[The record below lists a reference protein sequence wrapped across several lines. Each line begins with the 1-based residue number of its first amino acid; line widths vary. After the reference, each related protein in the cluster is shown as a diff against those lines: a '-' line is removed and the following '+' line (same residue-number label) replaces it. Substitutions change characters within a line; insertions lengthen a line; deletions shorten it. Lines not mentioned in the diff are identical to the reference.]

1 MVCTYLHKLQ
11 FCWSGTSLVSALM
24 GNFVRNC
31 SLITASF
38 PGLGSGLKHRKLK
51 FSLCVKLHYH
61 DYVFIVGNGD
71 GDIDQSEE
79 ILQPLLTTFPK
90 VIAIVYFW
98 FKRTFDFNSRGSLGY
113 VLTLCWQKL
122 YFFSVGKR
130 CDYFVISSTDSRSVL
145 VFFIIV
151 FQQITSRYQKRC
163 NRKLMS
169 PHLQS
174 FSFILA
180 ELLLFSYFSMSRV
193 YFADQ
198 TVQVEVFT
206 SL

>member
-1 MVCTYLHKLQ
+1 MVYTYLHKLQ
-11 FCWSGTSLVSALM
+11 FCWSGTDLVSALM

-38 PGLGSGLKHRKLK
+38 PGLGSGLKHRELK

-145 VFFIIV
+145 VFFSIV
-151 FQQITSRYQKRC
+151 FQQITSRY
-163 NRKLMS
+163 
-169 PHLQS
+169 
-174 FSFILA
+174 
-180 ELLLFSYFSMSRV
+180 
-193 YFADQ
+193 
-198 TVQVEVFT
+198 
-206 SL
+206 

>member
-1 MVCTYLHKLQ
+1 MTGVQTC
-11 FCWSGTSLVSALM
+11 ALPIYIA
-24 GNFVRNC
+24 
-31 SLITASF
+31 IT
-38 PGLGSGLKHRKLK
+38 
-51 FSLCVKLHYH
+51 VHYY

-90 VIAIVYFW
+90 VIAIVHFW

-145 VFFIIV
+145 VFFSIV
-151 FQQITSRYQKRC
+151 FQQITSRY
-163 NRKLMS
+163 
-169 PHLQS
+169 
-174 FSFILA
+174 
-180 ELLLFSYFSMSRV
+180 
-193 YFADQ
+193 
-198 TVQVEVFT
+198 
-206 SL
+206 

>member
-11 FCWSGTSLVSALM
+11 FCWFGTDLFSALM

-98 FKRTFDFNSRGSLGY
+98 FKRTFDFSRLRFSR
-113 VLTLCWQKL
+113 LCSNALLAKTV
-122 YFFSVGKR
+122 FFQCWEKMRLFCYQFYRFSFCV
-130 CDYFVISSTDSRSVL
+130 SVL
-145 VFFIIV
+145 
-151 FQQITSRYQKRC
+151 QY
-163 NRKLMS
+163 
-169 PHLQS
+169 S
-174 FSFILA
+174 FSANHKPVL
-180 ELLLFSYFSMSRV
+180 E
-193 YFADQ
+193 
-198 TVQVEVFT
+198 TT
-206 SL
+206 

>member
-11 FCWSGTSLVSALM
+11 FCWSGTDLVSALM

-38 PGLGSGLKHRKLK
+38 PGLGSGLKHRELK
-51 FSLCVKLHYH
+51 FSLCMKLHYH

-98 FKRTFDFNSRGSLGY
+98 FKRTFEFNSRGSLGY

-122 YFFSVGKR
+122 YFFQCWEKMRLFCYQFYRFSFCV
-130 CDYFVISSTDSRSVL
+130 SVL
-145 VFFIIV
+145 
-151 FQQITSRYQKRC
+151 QY
-163 NRKLMS
+163 
-169 PHLQS
+169 S
-174 FSFILA
+174 FSTNHKPVL
-180 ELLLFSYFSMSRV
+180 E
-193 YFADQ
+193 
-198 TVQVEVFT
+198 TT
-206 SL
+206 

>member
-11 FCWSGTSLVSALM
+11 FCWSGTDLVSALM

-51 FSLCVKLHYH
+51 FSFCVKLHYH

-98 FKRTFDFNSRGSLGY
+98 FKRTFEFNSRGSLGY
-113 VLTLCWQKL
+113 VLTLCRQKL

-145 VFFIIV
+145 VFFSIV
-151 FQQITSRYQKRC
+151 FQQITSRY
-163 NRKLMS
+163 
-169 PHLQS
+169 
-174 FSFILA
+174 
-180 ELLLFSYFSMSRV
+180 
-193 YFADQ
+193 
-198 TVQVEVFT
+198 
-206 SL
+206 